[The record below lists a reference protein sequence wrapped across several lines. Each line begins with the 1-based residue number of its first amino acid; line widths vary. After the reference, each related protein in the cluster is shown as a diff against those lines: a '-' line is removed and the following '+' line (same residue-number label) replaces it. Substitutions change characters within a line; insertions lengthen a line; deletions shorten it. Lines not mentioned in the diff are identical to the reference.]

1 MLERGSSNEQIKLFP
16 LSITTTTTT
25 STTTT
30 STTSIST
37 TAITTYST
45 S

>member
-16 LSITTTTTT
+16 VSI
-25 STTTT
+25 TTTT

-37 TAITTYST
+37 TTITTYST

>member
-16 LSITTTTTT
+16 LSITTTT

-30 STTSIST
+30 STTRIST
-37 TAITTYST
+37 TTITTYST

>member
-16 LSITTTTTT
+16 VSITTTTTT
-25 STTTT
+25 
-30 STTSIST
+30 TSIST
-37 TAITTYST
+37 TTITTYST